1 MDMNSLQV
9 NESFLL
15 YEMRSQKDK
24 QEHTEKT
31 VFHMALPEWSQT
43 TPEITAQINIKEWP
57 SS

>member
-1 MDMNSLQV
+1 MNSLQV